1 MYQWERNEDG
11 PQKLHVT
18 NNNVYIDGKLF
29 TEQRKNESFFLHATV
44 KEYTLI

>member
-18 NNNVYIDGKLF
+18 NNNVYIDGK
-29 TEQRKNESFFLHATV
+29 FLQNREKMKVIFARDS
-44 KEYTLI
+44 

>member
-29 TEQRKNESFFLHATV
+29 TEQRKWKLFLHATV